1 MGISVKSHWVLTPL
15 LLMSFSACK
24 PKQNFASLADIDFPE
39 NEILKANCP
48 KGELSRQN
56 VVSFGA
62 FVVVSSDRDLCRQVG
77 LRPEAMNLADDPSA
91 SRTDKK
97 QNVAIVVTNSNAYY
111 KDHEKVF
118 YQNATQQ
125 YRSNGWNVVEIDLKQ
140 YEDAGGSMM
149 GRYQWLQDQVRAKT
163 EGMSIGKADTVYYNH
178 GYDPQQVSESWK
190 GDEEKWPS
198 RDNSAPVYDHITS
211 GRDPTATTLL
221 LEAASKGLGDH
232 KPESTV
238 GVIASCFSGQCPK
251 YISESARPDA
261 EYVRNAYDAVLATSP
276 ADVYSN
282 SSNASTMLKEW
293 VGVRTNGYDMKY
305 DADKNGVVSVGEFAK
320 TVPDYVLGQQPA
332 YDRWARQLGA
342 FSLMRATG
350 AIDQGMYEAH
360 SNPQMRTYNGDFSIG
375 RGKYVPR
382 EPHRVEPD
390 ATFKR

>member
-1 MGISVKSHWVLTPL
+1 MGSFYRAEILLISMIAVQ
-15 LLMSFSACK
+15 ACK
-24 PKQNFASLADIDFPE
+24 PKQNFASLADIDLPE

-62 FVVVSSDRDLCRQVG
+62 FVVVSSDRDLCGQIG
-77 LRPEAMNLADDPSA
+77 LRPKAMNLADDPSSA
-91 SRTDKK
+91 KK
-97 QNVAIVVTNSNAYY
+97 DNVVIVVTNTNSYSKNFEKEFYENAS
-111 KDHEKVF
+111 D
-118 YQNATQQ
+118 Q
-125 YRSNGWNVVEIDLKQ
+125 YRKKGWNVVQIDLKQ
-140 YEDAGGSMM
+140 YEDTGGDAT
-149 GRYQWLQDQVRAKT
+149 GRYQWVQDQVKAKT
-163 EGMSIGKADTVYYNH
+163 QGLSIGKADTLYFNH
-178 GYDPQQVSESWK
+178 GYDPEKVVESWK
-190 GDEEKWPS
+190 GREEAKWPS
-198 RDNSAPVYDHITS
+198 MSSPAPIYDHITG
-211 GRDPTATTLL
+211 GRDPTATTML

-276 ADVYSN
+276 ADVYTN

-293 VGVRTNGYDMKY
+293 VGVRTSGYDMKY

-332 YDRWARQLGA
+332 YDRWARELGA
-342 FSLMRATG
+342 LSLMRVTG
-350 AIDQGMYEAH
+350 AIDQGMYEAY